1 MKTRISRELSLVHGL
16 IGSAAMF
23 YNEEGSIRLGR
34 WLGVPFYFHWTALI
48 LVAIVVFNLSGGNA
62 QGLTIVSQLTIIA
75 FVLIHLFL
83 AIGLH
88 EMGHALIARANGAT
102 NLTIT
107 FGAFGGVCRSE
118 RVSRYWSDLAIVI
131 AGPLVSFILAT
142 FYLLGT
148 QLILSPQ
155 IAALSFLPPE
165 IIGYIFV
172 FCYYG
177 KIINLGLG
185 IFNCLPIFPMDGGQA
200 TFNILHI
207 VMGTERKIRSNTSV
221 ARNERLVAT
230 IMIWL
235 SIATALG
242 YFAYSAG
249 SVNPAD
255 ILKYMADH
263 LFFTLMIGY
272 ILYVGYL
279 NLRNR

>member
-1 MKTRISRELSLVHGL
+1 
-16 IGSAAMF
+16 MF

-62 QGLTIVSQLTIIA
+62 EGLTVVSQLTIIA

-131 AGPLVSFILAT
+131 AGPLVSFILAA
-142 FYLLGT
+142 FYALGT
-148 QLILSPQ
+148 QLLTYFLPQ
-155 IAALSFLPPE
+155 IAASNILPPA
-165 IIGYIFV
+165 IYGYLLV
-172 FCYYG
+172 FCFYG
-177 KIINLGLG
+177 NLINLGLG

-207 VMGTERKIRSNTSV
+207 VMGTEGKIRSNTSV
-221 ARNERLVAT
+221 ARNEQLVAT

-242 YFAYSAG
+242 YFAYRAG

-263 LFFTLMIGY
+263 LFLTLMIGY
-272 ILYVGYL
+272 ILYVGYQ